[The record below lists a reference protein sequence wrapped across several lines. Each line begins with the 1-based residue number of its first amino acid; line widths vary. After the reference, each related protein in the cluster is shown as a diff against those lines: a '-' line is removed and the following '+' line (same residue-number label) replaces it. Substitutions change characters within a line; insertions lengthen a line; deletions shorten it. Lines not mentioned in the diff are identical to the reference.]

1 MKVELCNFGRIKIT
15 LSESDLIGLK
25 LTVNTLTQPTY
36 MAKLTLLALYK
47 VAADKLKLD
56 TASTDILIEAYP
68 HLSGGVFY
76 FTPLKT
82 AKKKFLAVKSSPL
95 YAYDFFDGND
105 LFLAIETLYNNP
117 GTRKTYSKIYDI
129 DGVFRLVTEFEPY
142 KICEFCDQ
150 IRPFCDIKKHTC
162 EHGRALTGDN
172 AIYEIGEKLTKPL
185 GLLPPP

>member
-25 LTVNTLTQPTY
+25 LKINTLMQPTY
-36 MAKLTLLALYK
+36 MAKLTLFALYK
-47 VAADKLKLD
+47 VAVEKLKID
-56 TASTDILIEAYP
+56 ATSTDILIEAYP

-82 AKKKFLAVKSSPL
+82 AKKKVLAVKSSSF

-117 GTRKTYSKIYDI
+117 NSRKTYSKIYDI
-129 DGVFRLVTEFEPY
+129 DGVFRLITETEPY

-150 IRPFCDIKKHTC
+150 IRPFCDIKKYTC
-162 EHGRALTGDN
+162 EHGHALTGDN
-172 AIYEIGEKLTKPL
+172 AIYEIGSKITKPL
-185 GLLPPP
+185 SPLPPT